1 MRYGTATGGAIVGW
15 ILAIIAMFLAD
26 GAFKGTRRIFKMRTL
41 AEAESERADPG
52 DTFIAERPSN
62 GPSSTLVRKNF
73 FINSLLVAV
82 FVFVIWSLLQ
92 VSTGERLG
100 SAAAPAGIFVLYMV
114 VSSLVN
120 RVMWHMQETRKE
132 LDQLH
137 SRLAALSSAVNWR
150 YDYRKGRDAL
160 RELQRGA
167 VQARGWWAM
176 SPGALAESP
185 AGLAKSRPGQQAPER
200 VVGAAVTS
208 LDQGLH
214 SRAVRVASDMW
225 PRIWAIT
232 QLASPSEAVPAVV
245 GREGRTARGCRQGSI
260 PSCAAARPAGSR
272 LRETETRALSP

>member
-1 MRYGTATGGAIVGW
+1 MSQNRSIVVGVSPWTKANKSSDVGERRQPGLPSSTTAVSPQTVKEFAVTKLDVFSRIELGTYYLGAVAVALGLPALVAWLLILWLVPADWPALMRYGTATGGAIVGW

-150 YDYRKGRDAL
+150 YDYRKDETRCANCSEERSRHAAGGRC
-160 RELQRGA
+160 
-167 VQARGWWAM
+167 
-176 SPGALAESP
+176 P
-185 AGLAKSRPGQQAPER
+185 PER
-200 VVGAAVTS
+200 
-208 LDQGLH
+208 
-214 SRAVRVASDMW
+214 
-225 PRIWAIT
+225 
-232 QLASPSEAVPAVV
+232 
-245 GREGRTARGCRQGSI
+245 
-260 PSCAAARPAGSR
+260 
-272 LRETETRALSP
+272 